1 MATESSASETA
12 KTEVAKEQ
20 EQSSV
25 TVSRRKALSAMVA
38 TGAVAGLALPEKW
51 KKPVVNAVVLPAHAQ
66 ASEGSSLD
74 ILAAYISSTN
84 GNLYVLAQG
93 TLTPACVAAGNLAG
107 GETDGSSLMSQC
119 LVTGGATLYSE
130 DYLGWGCS
138 PSTALISGCLISM
151 SIRVMASS
159 HNLSPGDTITLR
171 NEFGGECITTAVAT
185 VV

>member
-1 MATESSASETA
+1 MATENSASETA

-66 ASEGSSLD
+66 ASLGSSFD
-74 ILAAYISSTN
+74 ILASYISSTN
-84 GNLYVLAQG
+84 GHLYVLAQG
-93 TLTPACVAAGNLAG
+93 NLTPACLEAGNPG
-107 GETDGSSLMSQC
+107 WESDGSSLMSVF
-119 LVTGGATLYSE
+119 LVTGGTTLFYE

-138 PSTALISGCLISM
+138 SSTAAISGCLVSA
-151 SIRVMASS
+151 SLRVNSS
-159 HNLSPGDTITLR
+159 DHNLSPGDTITLR